1 METCAGFDTTHEEA
15 RQNVKDCELLG
26 GNTNYQIMTD
36 RVIEVFGQ
44 STASHK
50 YTILITNGK
59 GTESKDDEGRHPY
72 TEGRLIYW

>member
-1 METCAGFDTTHEEA
+1 
-15 RQNVKDCELLG
+15 
-26 GNTNYQIMTD
+26 MTD

-72 TEGRLIYW
+72 TEGKLIYW